1 MNLFHFI
8 PPELYHTVFT
18 LLICGLCFI
27 TAFYYS
33 FSSDNKCLY
42 AKSNEGLVFA
52 CILSILIIWFLGP
65 RPVHI
70 AFVDTGY
77 YVFGYNNVIENYVGF
92 SFSEEWVW
100 HNFEFFCKDIGL
112 TAQHFLLIVE
122 ILYVGIALLV
132 SIKLFP
138 NHAWIALLFFMSSFS
153 FYSYGINGIRNG
165 LACHVAILAVV
176 MLSGKTWEKAVS
188 VVLLFIA
195 YGIHR
200 STAVPIV
207 CLIASF
213 FFIRSTKIALVFWVC
228 SIIISLIFGNFIGD
242 FFNSLGLFEEKSN
255 YFLDAETA
263 ETEASFSS
271 TGFRF
276 DFLFYSIFP
285 VLMVWYLT
293 IKRNFQDLTYNLI
306 ANTYILANA
315 FWIMVIRATFSNRF
329 AYLSWFIYPLVI
341 VYPLLRMK
349 IWDNQDK
356 WLAVILFAYTA
367 FKFLMAFVY
376 YG

>member
-1 MNLFHFI
+1 MSFFYFI
-8 PPELYHTVFT
+8 PPQLYHTVFT

-27 TAFYYS
+27 TSFYYS
-33 FSSDNKCLY
+33 FSNSNICLSK
-42 AKSNEGLVFA
+42 KSNLELTFS
-52 CILSILIIWFLGP
+52 ILLSIIIILFLGP

-77 YVFGYNNVIENYVGF
+77 YVFGYNNVIDSYINF
-92 SFSEEWVW
+92 SFTEEWVW

-112 TAQHFLLIVE
+112 SAQQFLLVVE

-132 SIKLFP
+132 SLKLFP
-138 NHAWIALLFFMSSFS
+138 NHAWIAILFFLSSFS
-153 FYSYGINGIRNG
+153 FYAYGVNGIRNG
-165 LACHVAILAVV
+165 LACHIVMLTVIL
-176 MLSGKTWEKAVS
+176 LSGKTWEKIVS
-188 VVLLFIA
+188 VALMFIA

-200 STAVPIV
+200 STAVPIL
-207 CLIASF
+207 CLITSF
-213 FFIRSTKIALVFWVC
+213 FFIRNTKIALVFWFF
-228 SIIISLIFGNFIGD
+228 SIFISLIAGNFVGNI
-242 FFNSLGLFEEKSN
+242 FNELGFFEEKSE
-255 YFLDAETA
+255 YFI
-263 ETEASFSS
+263 EASESEISTTFSS

-285 VLMVWYLT
+285 IIMVWYLT
-293 IKRNFQDLTYNLI
+293 VKRNFHDLTYNLI

-329 AYLSWFIYPLVI
+329 AYLSWFLYPLVI

-356 WLAVILFAYTA
+356 WLAIILLAYAT
-367 FKFLMAFVY
+367 FKFLMTFVY

>member
-1 MNLFHFI
+1 MNFFHFI
-8 PPELYHTVFT
+8 PPVLYHTVFT
-18 LLICGLCFI
+18 LLVCGLCFI
-27 TAFYYS
+27 TSFYYS
-33 FSSDNKCLY
+33 FSDTNNCLRSQS
-42 AKSNEGLVFA
+42 KVGNLFSIL
-52 CILSILIIWFLGP
+52 LSILIIWFLGP

-77 YVFGYNNVIENYVGF
+77 YVYGYDNVIKDYISI
-92 SFSEEWVW
+92 SFSEEWIW

-112 TAQHFLLIVE
+112 SAQQFLLIVE

-132 SIKLFP
+132 SLKLFP
-138 NHAWIALLFFMSSFS
+138 NHAWIAILFFLSSFS

-165 LACHVAILAVV
+165 LACHVTILAVV
-176 MLSGKTWEKAVS
+176 LLSGKSWEKIVS
-188 VVLLFIA
+188 IVLLFVA

-200 STAVPIV
+200 STAVPII
-207 CLIASF
+207 CLITSF
-213 FFIRSTKIALVFWVC
+213 FIIRNTKIALAFWVG
-228 SIIISLIFGNFIGD
+228 SILLSLIAGNFIGD
-242 FFNSLGLFEEKSN
+242 IFNEMDLFEDKSN
-255 YFLDAETA
+255 YFLEASDSENA
-263 ETEASFSS
+263 ASFSS

-285 VLMVWYLT
+285 VLMVWYIT
-293 IKRNFQDLTYNLI
+293 VKRNFQDLTYNLI

-341 VYPLLRMK
+341 VYPLLRMN
-349 IWDNQDK
+349 IWDKQDK
-356 WLAVILFAYTA
+356 WLAFILFAYAA
-367 FKFLMAFVY
+367 FKFLMSFVY